1 MATAHQNM
9 RWEVS
14 DGVGVATF
22 DRPKVL
28 NAIDARTIEELADLV
43 GIAEGDPTLRAFVLT
58 GAGEKAFAAGADI
71 LAMSAMGPVEARR
84 FAEGAHAVLERLE
97 RLPIPTFAA
106 VNGFALGGGCEV
118 ALACD
123 LVYASDR
130 ARFGQPEVS
139 LGLVPGFGG
148 SQRLPRRVGL
158 SRALEM
164 VLTGDVYDAA
174 RAKEIGLVLE
184 VVPAAELLGHVKA
197 QASKIAGRGPLAV
210 AVAKRI
216 MRAGAEPDLASANE
230 LERQAFAALF
240 GSADAKEGM
249 RAFLE
254 KRPARWQRA

>member
-1 MATAHQNM
+1 MTYQNVL
-9 RWEVS
+9 WELA
-14 DGVGVATF
+14 DGVGVVTLN
-22 DRPKVL
+22 RPKVL
-28 NAIDARTIEELADLV
+28 NALDARTFEELGDVV
-43 GIAEGDPTLRAFVLT
+43 GLAERDRSVRALVLT

-71 LAMSAMGPVEARR
+71 AAMTAMGPVEARQ
-84 FAEGAHAVLERLE
+84 FAEAAHAVLERLE
-97 RLPIPTFAA
+97 RLPIPTLAA

-130 ARFGQPEVS
+130 ARFGQPEVN

-174 RAKEIGLVLE
+174 RAREMGLVLD
-184 VVPAAELLGHVKA
+184 VLPAAELLAHVKA
-197 QASKIAGRGPLAV
+197 QAAKIAGKGPLAV

-216 MRAGAEPDLASANE
+216 MRAGAEPELAAANE

-240 GSADAKEGM
+240 GSVDAKEGM

-254 KRPARWQRA
+254 KRPAQWKGA

>member
-1 MATAHQNM
+1 
-9 RWEVS
+9 
-14 DGVGVATF
+14 
-22 DRPKVL
+22 VL
-28 NAIDARTIEELADLV
+28 NALDARTFEELGDAV
-43 GIAEGDPTLRAFVLT
+43 GLAERDRDVRALVLT

-71 LAMSAMGPVEARR
+71 AAMTGMGPLEARR
-84 FAEGAHAVLERLE
+84 FSEAAHAVLERLE
-97 RLPIPTFAA
+97 RLPIPTLAA

-123 LVYASDR
+123 LIYASDR
-130 ARFGQPEVS
+130 ARFGQPEVN

-174 RAKEIGLVLE
+174 QAKEMGLVLE
-184 VVPAAELLGHVKA
+184 VLPAAELLPHVRA
-197 QASKIAGRGPLAV
+197 QAAKIAAKGPLAV

-216 MRAGAEPDLASANE
+216 MRAGVEPELAAANE

-254 KRPARWQRA
+254 KRPAQWKGA